1 MKTFALNLAVS
12 LPTTREML
20 FPYSKIYQPAFVECS
35 LCMLGMGSAVSA
47 HQSQKAPYCGHK
59 NGIFFTNVALKIA
72 YFGALTSENV
82 VPAINHC
89 MKHVS

>member
-1 MKTFALNLAVS
+1 MKPFALNLAVS

-20 FPYSKIYQPAFVECS
+20 FPYSNIYQPAFVECN

-59 NGIFFTNVALKIA
+59 NGIFFYKCCAKNSIFWSPYL
-72 YFGALTSENV
+72 
-82 VPAINHC
+82 
-89 MKHVS
+89 

>member
-1 MKTFALNLAVS
+1 MLF
-12 LPTTREML
+12 LPTKVKKHHIVAIKM
-20 FPYSKIYQPAFVECS
+20 AF
-35 LCMLGMGSAVSA
+35 
-47 HQSQKAPYCGHK
+47 
-59 NGIFFTNVALKIA
+59 FFTNVALKIA